1 MSDRLIIGVL
11 GNKNSGK
18 SLTWNTLFG
27 KTVITGKCERQLW
40 LSKTE
45 WISVFLISGSP
56 EERETY
62 VGDIIGNASPKIVL
76 CSMQYREDVT
86 KTIDY
91 FAKHNYDFFIHWLN
105 PGFNDEI
112 KTEDSIGLIPHILNY
127 RSLVGVRDGKADPG
141 KRVNEIKEFLRSWA
155 NTHGL
160 LHNTKPS

>member
-27 KTVITGKCERQLW
+27 KTVITGKGERQLW

-62 VGDIIGNASPKIVL
+62 VGDIIGNASPQIVL

-91 FAKHNYDFFIHWLN
+91 FAKNNYDFLFHWLN
-105 PGFNDEI
+105 PGFNDGI
-112 KTEDSIGLIPHILNY
+112 KNEDSIQLISHILNY
-127 RSLVGVRDGKADPG
+127 NSLVGIRDGKVDPG
-141 KRVNEIKEFLRSWA
+141 ERVDEIKEFLRGWA
-155 NTHGL
+155 NTHDL
-160 LHNTKPS
+160 LHSTN

>member
-1 MSDRLIIGVL
+1 MKNRLIIGVL

-18 SLTWNTLFG
+18 SKTWNTLFD
-27 KTVITGKCERQLW
+27 KTVITGTHERKLH
-40 LSKTE
+40 LSETE

-91 FAKHNYDFFIHWLN
+91 FAKHNYDFLIHWLN
-105 PGFNDEI
+105 PGFNDAI
-112 KTEDSIGLIPHILNY
+112 KVEDSIQLIPHILKYN
-127 RSLVGVRDGKADPG
+127 SLVGIRDGKVDP
-141 KRVNEIKEFLRSWA
+141 KERVDEIKKILRGWA
-155 NTHGL
+155 NTNGL
-160 LHNTKPS
+160 LHNNN